1 MNKKSK
7 GKQRLSK
14 AKKTERKPAETS
26 NESWYCFMCEENVRE
41 RMICC
46 RACER
51 WAHVDCAG
59 VDDDLFV
66 CEACESEIND

>member
-1 MNKKSK
+1 
-7 GKQRLSK
+7 
-14 AKKTERKPAETS
+14 
-26 NESWYCFMCEENVRE
+26 MCEENVRE